1 MEQKENKRKT
11 ITNAGIAGASSHTVD
26 RYGSAI
32 KEHFVSY
39 SGQDNEIG
47 KQLKKGL
54 KDVANERV
62 NPNDVYRNLK
72 QQAGF

>member
-47 KQLKKGL
+47 KQLKK
-54 KDVANERV
+54 V
-62 NPNDVYRNLK
+62 
-72 QQAGF
+72 